1 MISKACNDLNACQIG
16 WVKNYRQI
24 EISIL
29 PEKLKMEPILN
40 VLVEPVIGGDHAV
53 KQKSS
58 GVIWS
63 HASELWSMVILMIG
77 KIKSLLFQ
85 FKAL

>member
-1 MISKACNDLNACQIG
+1 
-16 WVKNYRQI
+16 
-24 EISIL
+24 
-29 PEKLKMEPILN
+29 MEPILN